1 MKKETLER
9 ANELENQI
17 EHYELLSYIMSY
29 PYQRYRLFKKKPR
42 VNHARSTSVDIVISD
57 KELTKLI
64 GMITIQS
71 FLILN
76 MILMLNFLRRSI
88 RIINL

>member
-64 GMITIQS
+64 EDYCRNKIK
-71 FLILN
+71 ILRQELEE
-76 MILMLNFLRRSI
+76 M
-88 RIINL
+88 

>member
-17 EHYELLSYIMSY
+17 EHYELLTHIMSY
-29 PYQRYRLFKKKPR
+29 PYQRYRLFKKKPQ
-42 VNHARSTSVDIVISD
+42 VNHASSTSAGIIIGD

-64 GMITIQS
+64 ENYCRNKIKV
-71 FLILN
+71 
-76 MILMLNFLRRSI
+76 LRQE
-88 RIINL
+88 LEEM